1 MISSILILISYL
13 ISLYVAYNVLFKLK
27 IYAYEGFEVVEAKI
41 AFFHIPSGLTA
52 YLAFTVTFILSLLYL
67 KNKNLKNEVLAY
79 SSAKLGTMFT
89 FLTLASGIIW
99 SKLAWGA
106 YWHWDPRQTTV
117 LILFLA
123 FLAYIFLR
131 NSIENISNR
140 ARISSIYAI
149 VAYFMVPISYLS
161 ARMFG
166 SLHPKTGQWSMDPIG
181 IFMLLLM
188 MISFILLY
196 IALLRIEYKINL
208 KVEGYG

>member
-1 MISSILILISYL
+1 MLSSLLSIIA
-13 ISLYVAYNVLFKLK
+13 YVLSIYAIYNILFKIK
-27 IYAYEGFEVVEAKI
+27 IYAYENVEVVEAKI
-41 AFFHIPSGLTA
+41 AFFHIPVAVVS
-52 YLAFTVTFILSLLYL
+52 YLAFTITFILSIIYL
-67 KNKNLKNEVLAY
+67 MRKDIKKELLAY
-79 SSAKLGTMFT
+79 SSAKLGTIFT

-149 VAYFMVPISYLS
+149 VAYFMVPISYIS
-161 ARMFG
+161 ARVFG
-166 SLHPKTGQWSMDPIG
+166 SLHPKTGGWSMSYEG
-181 IFMLLLM
+181 ILLLLIM
-188 MISFILLY
+188 LISFILLFV
-196 IALLRIEYKINL
+196 ALLRLEYKMNL
-208 KVEGYG
+208 RVEGYE